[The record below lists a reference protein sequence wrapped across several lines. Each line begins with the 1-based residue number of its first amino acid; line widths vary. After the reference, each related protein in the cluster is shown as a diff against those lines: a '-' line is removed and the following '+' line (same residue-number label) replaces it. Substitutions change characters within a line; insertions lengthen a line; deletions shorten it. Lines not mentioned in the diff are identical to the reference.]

1 MKKTPWFIEIDLFS
15 SKVDSLDDPA
25 LISFR
30 ELLEDV
36 AEEYGCS
43 LISFNIDKGTVI
55 FSFDSD
61 ELMAEILS
69 ILQNDGKII
78 SK

>member
-15 SKVDSLDDPA
+15 PKVDSLDDPA

-36 AEEYGCS
+36 AEESGCD
-43 LISFNIDKGTVI
+43 LISFDIDKGTVI
-55 FSFDSD
+55 FSFDND
-61 ELMAEILS
+61 DLTTEILR
-69 ILQNDGKII
+69 ILKNDNRD
-78 SK
+78 